1 MTATAANDQ
10 ITNLAEQ
17 AAELADELLRRFEV
31 LNNNTLRSEFSFAQY
46 RILSAVHNAGPL
58 SVGKT
63 AHLIGSAQS
72 TTSELMSRLLK
83 RGLIS
88 KVRGI
93 YDGRVVM
100 VEITDEGRSLLRKE
114 RKRIRESYRNIYVR
128 LTEGERG
135 ELVESLKTANNV
147 LQKADGGGAA

>member
-1 MTATAANDQ
+1 MTAITINDQ
-10 ITNLAEQ
+10 TTNPAEQ
-17 AAELADELLRRFEV
+17 AAELADELLRRFE
-31 LNNNTLRSEFSFAQY
+31 LFSSNILRSEFSFAQY
-46 RILSAVHNAGPL
+46 RILSAIHNAGPL

-100 VEITDEGRSLLRKE
+100 VAVYAVPLS
-114 RKRIRESYRNIYVR
+114 V
-128 LTEGERG
+128 
-135 ELVESLKTANNV
+135 
-147 LQKADGGGAA
+147 